1 MWKPLNCSGSSVVG
15 VASNFSR
22 SRISWSQASSPNIV
36 RAPAAMASRVHM
48 ASQSLARPW
57 ATGDVPKR
65 PVDKRTSY
73 SRPGSSAR
81 RRLTPGT
88 LKSHFRPP
96 PKALSDGARGSGA
109 TRGPFAL
116 LIRRQSRLSRS
127 VKGIL
132 VAGFTVTTLVSS
144 TATASAQNI
153 FEALF
158 GRLWNSPVTSD
169 TDPDAPPRS
178 PEPTRSEGG
187 IAYCV
192 RLCDGRYFPIQR
204 HSGVSSAQTCSSFC
218 PASATKIYN
227 GNGIDHAVAPDGQR
241 YSELGTAFAYRQ
253 KIIPD
258 CTCNGRDAFGLVS
271 PPVDDDPTLRPGDI
285 VATNAGLMAYNGGPN
300 GSTFT
305 PISNYAGLSAD
316 LRRQLTETKIEPAA
330 ERPAPPPP
338 VRQAQAPPA
347 RSTKN
352 KRAQADR

>member
-1 MWKPLNCSGSSVVG
+1 MCPSGLLING
-15 VASNFSR
+15 
-22 SRISWSQASSPNIV
+22 
-36 RAPAAMASRVHM
+36 
-48 ASQSLARPW
+48 
-57 ATGDVPKR
+57 
-65 PVDKRTSY
+65 
-73 SRPGSSAR
+73 
-81 RRLTPGT
+81 RLTPAPD
-88 LKSHFRPP
+88 LPH
-96 PKALSDGARGSGA
+96 A
-109 TRGPFAL
+109 
-116 LIRRQSRLSRS
+116 
-127 VKGIL
+127 
-132 VAGFTVTTLVSS
+132 
-144 TATASAQNI
+144 
-153 FEALF
+153 
-158 GRLWNSPVTSD
+158 WNSPPVTSD
-169 TDPDAPPRS
+169 ADPNAPPRS

-352 KRAQADR
+352 RNPTRRSPLTGGAAATVAAGAKGLSPANWRGGSALVREVQAAIHVARRSGLGAVAPTELIIIGGHSHRRIQSLPLFLGLELGTAW